1 MALTKVGKEGI
12 TGISN
17 SSDAT
22 FLTVDSSEQAVIKSE
37 GGAVTT
43 SVQQG
48 LAKFWIAHNG
58 QGTPSAYDSFNV
70 GSITDVGQ
78 GNYKYNFTNNFN
90 TAKGYTTMGVMSSSS
105 DHNGSF
111 IKLCMPMN
119 EADVLT
125 SSLEISATYS
135 SSGSTGDFDYEYVNN
150 AGVGDLA

>member
-1 MALTKVGKEGI
+1 MALGKIKADQLEHSTAG
-12 TGISN
+12 S
-17 SSDAT
+17 
-22 FLTVDSSEQAVIKSE
+22 VDTQYVVNGS
-37 GGAVTT
+37 
-43 SVQQG
+43 
-48 LAKFWIAHNG
+48 AKFWIAHNG

-90 TAKGYTTMGVMSSSS
+90 TAKGYWNTGLMSSSS
-105 DHNGSF
+105 DHNGTF

-125 SSLEISATYS
+125 SSLEVSATYS
-135 SSGSTGDFDYEYVNN
+135 SSSATGDFDYEYVNN